1 MFQTKDDSNEF
12 DSTENEFCFSH
23 YQNDKEFW
31 FEISLGDIKKITN
44 KSITNINIKL
54 ADT

>member
-1 MFQTKDDSNEF
+1 MMCEPKEEYCGNCGHEYSE
-12 DSTENEFCFSH
+12 H